1 MNKENIYLVLLL
13 VVGIV
18 VLSNLAMFALVRGSR
33 HLPFDWFKRGDT
45 FTQSFKGENSSLN
58 ELRQRVQGLAREEQA
73 KAGQDE

>member
-33 HLPFDWFKRGDT
+33 HMPFDWFKRGDT

>member
-1 MNKENIYLVLLL
+1 MNKENVYIVLLL

-45 FTQSFKGENSSLN
+45 FTQSFKGQDPSLN
-58 ELRQRVQGLAREEQA
+58 ELRQRVQSLEREQRA

>member
-33 HLPFDWFKRGDT
+33 HLPFDWFKRSDT
-45 FTQSFKGENSSLN
+45 FTQSFKGEDSSLN
-58 ELRQRVQGLAREEQA
+58 ELRQRVQGLAREERA